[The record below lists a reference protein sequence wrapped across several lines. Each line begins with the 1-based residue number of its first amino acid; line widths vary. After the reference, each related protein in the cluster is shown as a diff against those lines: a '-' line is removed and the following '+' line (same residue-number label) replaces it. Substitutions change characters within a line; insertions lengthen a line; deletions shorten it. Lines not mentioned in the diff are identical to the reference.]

1 MKKILLLG
9 AIFVCL
15 CASGCRLSDLSAIG
29 GADGPS
35 GIIINDSNIPAA
47 IDKEPLRLIRI
58 DGSLYY
64 DTDLDFHSD
73 GTVTEGQLTKSASN
87 FELPK
92 GDGECNFSGSSGYR
106 HSSESNTIYVL
117 IGDEWET
124 FRRIDA
130 AVNPD
135 TYRYCL
141 KAETKVP
148 LTDKETEY
156 LLLANDLNISASD
169 IEKALAKDSSG
180 NSKNIFIISAENS

>member
-1 MKKILLLG
+1 MKKILFFT

-15 CASGCRLSDLSAIG
+15 CLSGCKLSDLSAIG
-29 GADGPS
+29 GADGPT
-35 GIIINDSNIPAA
+35 GIITNDGNARAA

-58 DGSLYY
+58 NGSLYY
-64 DTDLDFHSD
+64 DTDHDFHSD

-106 HSSESNTIYVL
+106 HGSESNTIYVL

-135 TYRYCL
+135 TYKYCL

-148 LTDKETEY
+148 LTDKETDY
-156 LLLANDLNISASD
+156 LLLTNDLNISASD
-169 IEKALAKDSSG
+169 IEKALAKDSGGS
-180 NSKNIFIISAENS
+180 NKDIFIISAENS